1 MTPKKNEKDAKPEES
16 FEESLERLQELVRA
30 LESGD
35 CSLEDSLRKFEE
47 GMALAKACQD
57 RLSQAEQK
65 IEILLKADKDGVR
78 TGAFSEAE

>member
-1 MTPKKNEKDAKPEES
+1 MSAKKEEK
-16 FEESLERLQELVRA
+16 FEQSLEKLQNLVRE

-35 CSLEDSLRKFEE
+35 CSLEDSIKKFEE

-65 IEILLKADKDGVR
+65 IELLLKADKDGVQTR
-78 TGAFSEAE
+78 LFEEE